1 MRVLTYGT
9 FDLLHYGHMRLLQRA
24 SALGS
29 RLIVGLSTDE
39 FNAVKGKHARM
50 SYAERAELLMACR
63 FVDEVF
69 PEESWQQ
76 KADDIVRLGA
86 DIFVMGDD
94 WKGKF
99 DDLGDLCTVTYLERT
114 PLISSTL
121 LREGLKGSELVSS
134 EAEPLPP
141 PARIAP
147 GDALVSGGMSLRAAR
162 RAWWAGYPVTLVEAL
177 LMAGVAALAYG
188 LLRLRYLRWWH
199 PERLR
204 QRPRRMVKD
213 VIDADAALDAMET
226 IERIARDSRAGIY
239 WISGTLL
246 GLERLGRPLPHDN
259 DLDLGLDIGD
269 PQTADFLAALRA
281 SSEISEIA
289 PQGMSWKTRIQNPDL
304 HVIPGGIIRYKAAV
318 RNAHAPEKPA
328 VKLDLFLHFPHSGG
342 AIHGTRNSIWWNS
355 TPRVAHRFYGGRMF
369 SVPEDSHRYLT
380 ENYGDYRKGVKEFEN
395 AIDCPNVMNIFSW
408 RSLGTLL
415 SRLQM
420 MVKLGRIDRAHQINQ
435 RIAATILKGLFPFS
449 DKPRIAAA
457 HDRSARRDRDWRL
470 AMPRQLSSDY
480 GNRRRVA
487 FAAMAAPALIAGWLL
502 HDFTAPP
509 SAAAADSFVDEAVAS
524 HKVLMLRDE
533 MRSQLETQDLESAEI
548 HRATGI
554 AMPLLPASWRVRDV
568 QVFPSDSGP
577 SVQLVIQT
585 PHLGRFAMVVMKRTD
600 TPAEGT
606 PLLERRKDEQIAYWE
621 QDGIAI
627 GLVGRTSAA
636 DLLLLASELANS
648 NLRNKAHS

>member
-1 MRVLTYGT
+1 MLVLTYGT

-69 PEESWQQ
+69 PEENWQQ

-94 WKGKF
+94 WRGKF
-99 DDLGDLCTVTYLERT
+99 DDLGHLCAVTYLERT

-121 LREGLKGSELVSS
+121 LREGLKGSEPALA
-134 EAEPLPP
+134 EAEPALPP
-141 PARIAP
+141 AEIARVA
-147 GDALVSGGMSLRAAR
+147 GGMSLTAAR
-162 RAWWAGYPVTLVEAL
+162 RAWWASYPVTLLEAA
-177 LMAGVAALAYG
+177 LMAGVSLLAYG
-188 LLRLRYLRWWH
+188 LLRLCYLHWWH
-199 PERLR
+199 PEQLR

-269 PQTADFLAALRA
+269 PRTADFLAALRA
-281 SSEISEIA
+281 SPDIDAVA

-304 HVIPGGIIRYKAAV
+304 HAIPGGVIRYKTAV
-318 RNAHAPEKPA
+318 RNARTPLAPP

-355 TPRVAHRFYGGRMF
+355 TPRVAQRAYGDRIF

-380 ENYGDYRKGVKEFEN
+380 ENYGDYRQEVKDFEN
-395 AIDCPNVMNIFSW
+395 AVDCPNVMNIFSW

-420 MVKLGRIDRAHQINQ
+420 MVKLGRIDRARQLNA

-457 HDRSARRDRDWRL
+457 NGRPAAQRREWRM
-470 AMPRQLSSDY
+470 AMSRQLSPNY
-480 GNRRRVA
+480 GNGRRVA
-487 FAAMAAPALIAGWLL
+487 FAAIVAPALIAGWLI
-502 HDFTAPP
+502 HDFTEPP

-533 MRSQLETQDLESAEI
+533 MQSQLETQDLESAEI
-548 HRATGI
+548 RRATGI
-554 AMPLLPASWRVRDV
+554 SMPRLPASWRIRDV

-577 SVQLVIQT
+577 SVQLLIQT
-585 PHLGRFAMVVMKRTD
+585 PHRGRFAMVVMKRTD

-627 GLVGRTSAA
+627 GLVGRTNPA
-636 DLLLLASELANS
+636 DLLLLASELAGSSQWN
-648 NLRNKAHS
+648 RGAGEAG